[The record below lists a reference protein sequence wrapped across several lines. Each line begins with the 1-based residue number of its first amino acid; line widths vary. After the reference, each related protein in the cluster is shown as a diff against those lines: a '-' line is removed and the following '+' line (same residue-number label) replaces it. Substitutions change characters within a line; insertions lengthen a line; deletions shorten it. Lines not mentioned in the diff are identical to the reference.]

1 MMNQAIYKWEARHAS
16 IFNALVEKLNKSG
29 VKYFILRN
37 YEGLPEVNESKDIDI
52 IIEPGSYK
60 QAASFMYEA
69 LKENNVPNYY
79 VVRYERVRCWLGM
92 DVEADFSIHIDLIEG
107 YLNKGFELF
116 KFSELYEQ
124 THLYKNFHVLD
135 DAMDV
140 SMLLLYKVIA
150 AKQLKPSY
158 RKKISSVYPLQK
170 NHVDK
175 ILVKVLGEKLA
186 SEIICDLDNENYD
199 AICDK
204 AHLISKVSKNK
215 AFFKYPLTTSW
226 NITKFFSE
234 KLYRIGWC
242 PNKFKKFFA
251 VEAPDGTGKTT
262 FIDGLNVKLAEM
274 FVTDIEKMHV
284 YHFRPTILPNLGA
297 VGEKATAGKV
307 KQDTDFTN
315 PHRNP
320 PANPVSSFIR
330 MTYYWLDYLLGGL
343 ICLRKDVQFDKF
355 SIFDRYIYDFIV
367 DPKRSRINL
376 PMWLRKLYTKMVY
389 QPHFVFV
396 LLCDAQ
402 TIYKRKQELTL
413 EEIDRQLKVFNGLA
427 ESGKRFVKLN
437 AAQTPDAIVKD
448 ALKILI
454 DRYTNKVK

>member
-1 MMNQAIYKWEARHAS
+1 MDKPNYKWEARHAS
-16 IFNALVEKLNKSG
+16 IFNSLVRRLNEDN

-37 YEGLPEVNESKDIDI
+37 YEGLPEVNNSKDIDI
-52 IIEPGSYK
+52 IIEPGSYGL
-60 QAASFMYEA
+60 AAKSMYEA
-69 LKENNVPNYY
+69 LKENGVPNYY
-79 VVRYERVRCWLGM
+79 VVKYERVRCWLGM
-92 DVEADFSIHIDLIEG
+92 DVDADFSIHIDLIEG

-116 KFSELYEQ
+116 KFSELYAQ
-124 THLYKNFHVLD
+124 THVYKNFRVLD
-135 DAMDV
+135 EAMDIA
-140 SMLLLYKVIA
+140 MLLLYKVIA

-158 RKKISSVYPLQK
+158 RKKISSEYPVQK
-170 NHVDK
+170 TK
-175 ILVKVLGEKLA
+175 IYDILYRVLGKKMAQWMSGE
-186 SEIICDLDNENYD
+186 LDRENYD
-199 AICDK
+199 AICAK
-204 AHLISKVSKNK
+204 AHDISQVSKRRAFLKRPVYTCCNILKFTAEK
-215 AFFKYPLTTSW
+215 A
-226 NITKFFSE
+226 
-234 KLYRIGWC
+234 YRIGWC
-242 PNKFKKFFA
+242 PNKYKKFFA

-284 YHFRPTILPNLGA
+284 YHFRPTVLPNLGA
-297 VGEKATAGKV
+297 VGEKATAGKI

-320 PANPVSSFIR
+320 PANPISSFVR
-330 MTYYWLDYLLGGL
+330 MTYYWFDYLIGGI

-376 PMWLRKLYTKMVY
+376 PLWLRKLYTRLVA

-396 LLCDAQ
+396 LLCEAQ
-402 TIYKRKQELTL
+402 TIYRRKQELTL
-413 EEIDRQLKVFNGLA
+413 EEINRQLKVFNGLA
-427 ESGKRFVKLN
+427 ESGKRFVKLD

-454 DRYTNKVK
+454 DKYTEKVK

>member
-1 MMNQAIYKWEARHAS
+1 MMTQPIYKWEARHAS
-16 IFNALVEKLNKSG
+16 IFNSLVEKLNKSG
-29 VKYFILRN
+29 IKYFILRN
-37 YEGLPEVNESKDIDI
+37 YEGLPEVNDSKDIDV

-60 QAASFMYEA
+60 QTASFMYEA
-69 LKENNVPNYY
+69 LKENFVPNYY
-79 VVRYERVRCWLGM
+79 VVKYERVRCWLGM

-124 THLYKNFHVLD
+124 THEYNGFRVLN
-135 DAMDV
+135 DAMDIT
-140 SMLLLYKVIA
+140 MLLLYKVIA
-150 AKQLKPSY
+150 AKQLKPAY
-158 RKKISSVYPLQK
+158 RNKISEVYPKQK
-170 NHVDK
+170 EKVDE
-175 ILVKVLGEKLA
+175 ILVSVLGKKLA
-186 SEIICDLDNENYD
+186 KDIISNLHDGDYD
-199 AICDK
+199 AICAK
-204 AHLISKVSKNK
+204 AHRISKVSKQN
-215 AFFKYPLTTSW
+215 AFSKRPIYTSR
-226 NITKFFSE
+226 NIVKFFVE

-242 PNKFKKFFA
+242 SNKFKKFFA

-262 FIDGLNVKLAEM
+262 FIDGLNIKLAEM

-320 PANPVSSFIR
+320 PANPLSSFFR
-330 MTYYWLDYLLGGL
+330 MTYYWLDYLLGGF

-367 DPKRSRINL
+367 DPKRSRIHL
-376 PMWLRKLYTKMVY
+376 PMWLRKLYTKLVY

-413 EEIDRQLKVFNGLA
+413 EEIDRQLKVFNELA

-448 ALKILI
+448 ALRILI
-454 DRYTNKVK
+454 DRYTIKIK

>member
-1 MMNQAIYKWEARHAS
+1 MINQPKYKWEARHAS
-16 IFNALVEKLNKSG
+16 IFNALVEKLNKG
-29 VKYFILRN
+29 GIKYFILRN
-37 YEGLPEVNESKDIDI
+37 YEGLPEINNSKDIDI

-69 LKENNVPNYY
+69 LKENKVPNYY
-79 VVRYERVRCWLGM
+79 VVKYERVRCWLGM
-92 DVEADFSIHIDLIEG
+92 DVEADFSIHIDLIEA

-116 KFSELYEQ
+116 QFSELYEQ
-124 THLYKNFHVLD
+124 THPYKNFRVLN

-140 SMLLLYKVIA
+140 AMLLLYKVIA
-150 AKQLKPSY
+150 AKQLKSSY
-158 RKKISSVYPLQK
+158 RNKISSVYPLQK
-170 NHVDK
+170 ENVNE
-175 ILVKVLGEKLA
+175 ILMKVLGNGVA
-186 SEIICDLDNENYD
+186 TSVIHDLENERYD
-199 AICDK
+199 AICKK
-204 AHLISKVSKNK
+204 AHLISKTSKRR
-215 AFFKYPLTTSW
+215 AFLKHPLSTSC
-226 NITKFFSE
+226 NIAKFLAE

-242 PNKFKKFFA
+242 PNKYKKFFA

-274 FVTDIEKMHV
+274 FVTDVEKMHV

-320 PANPVSSFIR
+320 PANPLSSFVR
-330 MTYYWLDYLLGGL
+330 MTYYWLDYLLGGF

-376 PMWLRKLYTKMVY
+376 PLWLRKLYTKLVY

-413 EEIDRQLKVFNGLA
+413 EEIDRQLKIFNALA
-427 ESGKRFVKLN
+427 ESGKRFIKLN